1 MKMLCAEHEL
11 SDYEKGEQTA
21 GRLAAAC
28 LLCEPELGEF
38 AEWLWKQAF
47 SMRVFRTPS
56 AAAGLLSGWRLIEPD
71 EQLMSS

>member
-21 GRLAAAC
+21 GRLAC
-28 LLCEPELGEF
+28 LP
-38 AEWLWKQAF
+38 AVWA
-47 SMRVFRTPS
+47 R
-56 AAAGLLSGWRLIEPD
+56 AAGLLSGWRLIEPD